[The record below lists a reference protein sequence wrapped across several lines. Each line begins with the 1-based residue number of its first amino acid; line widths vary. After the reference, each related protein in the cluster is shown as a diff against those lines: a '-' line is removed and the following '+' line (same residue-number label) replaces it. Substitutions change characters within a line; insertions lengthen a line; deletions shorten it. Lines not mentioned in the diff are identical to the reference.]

1 MKRIQ
6 RFVTLLAV
14 LSMAVFCI
22 PAFVNAASFEM
33 LKYDFEDD
41 VKPICGAAFALNDT
55 VSYSGVKALKF
66 DPNAADNW
74 GLQIEPALTVGDEY
88 TFAAKIKTVNFK
100 NNGAAWQFWAQ
111 QAGAG
116 NKEFSDGTND
126 WEWYTMTFTA
136 QDIANHKFG
145 IFSFGSGTPEGLIYI
160 DDIAFGLKADVAAF
174 MAATDEAAAG
184 KYTYDM
190 IKYDFEDDVKP
201 SCGAAF
207 ALNDTESY
215 SGKKALK
222 FDPNAA
228 DNWGL
233 QIVPSPA
240 LKAGMKY
247 TFAAKIKT
255 VDFKNNGAAWQ
266 FWAQQAGAGNKEFAD
281 GSNDWTW
288 YTMTFTAQDIANHK
302 FGFFSF
308 GSGTPEG
315 LIYIDDIALG
325 LEADV
330 AAFMTAT
337 DAAATEPEP
346 TDPDDESS
354 FMAFD
359 MEDETKLPLT
369 SFDRVSTESY
379 KGQYSLLFDPAAKQH
394 WGLEMLPK
402 VVPGKTYTFGAMLKT
417 DGYADN
423 GREWMLWAQQ
433 PAAGN
438 VYIED
443 GTKDWTWYSMT
454 FTAEDI
460 NNHKFGIYAFGPQL
474 LVPDGK
480 FYVDNIVFGLKED
493 VDAYYKE
500 LTGETVPTGSTTTI
514 PTKPN
519 ATTTTTTGDA
529 SPTTGSGTVLPIVI
543 VSLVSGAILA
553 MTRKSRK
560 HG

>member
-1 MKRIQ
+1 
-6 RFVTLLAV
+6 
-14 LSMAVFCI
+14 
-22 PAFVNAASFEM
+22 M
-33 LKYDFEDD
+33 LFRS
-41 VKPICGAAFALNDT
+41 

-266 FWAQQAGAGNKEFAD
+266 FWAD
-281 GSNDWTW
+281 
-288 YTMTFTAQDIANHK
+288 
-302 FGFFSF
+302 
-308 GSGTPEG
+308 
-315 LIYIDDIALG
+315 
-325 LEADV
+325 
-330 AAFMTAT
+330 
-337 DAAATEPEP
+337 
-346 TDPDDESS
+346 
-354 FMAFD
+354 
-359 MEDETKLPLT
+359 
-369 SFDRVSTESY
+369 
-379 KGQYSLLFDPAAKQH
+379 
-394 WGLEMLPK
+394 
-402 VVPGKTYTFGAMLKT
+402 
-417 DGYADN
+417 
-423 GREWMLWAQQ
+423 
-433 PAAGN
+433 
-438 VYIED
+438 
-443 GTKDWTWYSMT
+443 
-454 FTAEDI
+454 
-460 NNHKFGIYAFGPQL
+460 
-474 LVPDGK
+474 
-480 FYVDNIVFGLKED
+480 
-493 VDAYYKE
+493 
-500 LTGETVPTGSTTTI
+500 
-514 PTKPN
+514 
-519 ATTTTTTGDA
+519 
-529 SPTTGSGTVLPIVI
+529 
-543 VSLVSGAILA
+543 
-553 MTRKSRK
+553 RKSTRLNSSHASK
-560 HG
+560 SRMPSSA

>member
-1 MKRIQ
+1 LLFPRFGIPQNKIVEVIQLKRIQ

-88 TFAAKIKTVNFK
+88 TFAAKIKTVN
-100 NNGAAWQFWAQ
+100 
-111 QAGAG
+111 
-116 NKEFSDGTND
+116 
-126 WEWYTMTFTA
+126 
-136 QDIANHKFG
+136 
-145 IFSFGSGTPEGLIYI
+145 
-160 DDIAFGLKADVAAF
+160 
-174 MAATDEAAAG
+174 
-184 KYTYDM
+184 
-190 IKYDFEDDVKP
+190 
-201 SCGAAF
+201 
-207 ALNDTESY
+207 
-215 SGKKALK
+215 
-222 FDPNAA
+222 
-228 DNWGL
+228 
-233 QIVPSPA
+233 
-240 LKAGMKY
+240 
-247 TFAAKIKT
+247 
-255 VDFKNNGAAWQ
+255 FKNNGAAWQ

-519 ATTTTTTGDA
+519 ATTATTKGDA

-543 VSLVSGAILA
+543 VSFVSGAILA

>member
-55 VSYSGVKALKF
+55 VSYSGAKALKF

-88 TFAAKIKTVNFK
+88 TFAAKIKTVN
-100 NNGAAWQFWAQ
+100 
-111 QAGAG
+111 
-116 NKEFSDGTND
+116 
-126 WEWYTMTFTA
+126 
-136 QDIANHKFG
+136 
-145 IFSFGSGTPEGLIYI
+145 
-160 DDIAFGLKADVAAF
+160 
-174 MAATDEAAAG
+174 
-184 KYTYDM
+184 
-190 IKYDFEDDVKP
+190 
-201 SCGAAF
+201 
-207 ALNDTESY
+207 
-215 SGKKALK
+215 
-222 FDPNAA
+222 
-228 DNWGL
+228 
-233 QIVPSPA
+233 
-240 LKAGMKY
+240 
-247 TFAAKIKT
+247 
-255 VDFKNNGAAWQ
+255 FKNNGAAWQ

-369 SFDRVSTESY
+369 SFDRVSTE
-379 KGQYSLLFDPAAKQH
+379 
-394 WGLEMLPK
+394 
-402 VVPGKTYTFGAMLKT
+402 
-417 DGYADN
+417 
-423 GREWMLWAQQ
+423 RE
-433 PAAGN
+433 
-438 VYIED
+438 
-443 GTKDWTWYSMT
+443 
-454 FTAEDI
+454 AEVQ
-460 NNHKFGIYAFGPQL
+460 K
-474 LVPDGK
+474 
-480 FYVDNIVFGLKED
+480 
-493 VDAYYKE
+493 
-500 LTGETVPTGSTTTI
+500 
-514 PTKPN
+514 
-519 ATTTTTTGDA
+519 
-529 SPTTGSGTVLPIVI
+529 
-543 VSLVSGAILA
+543 
-553 MTRKSRK
+553 RKCRICDC
-560 HG
+560 